1 MSNTNF
7 FLLILGFIL
16 LIIGFFKYRKR
27 AISAEKKVK
36 ELANQLVN
44 VESEREKL
52 SRTLQTNR
60 LV

>member
-7 FLLILGFIL
+7 FLLLVGVVL
-16 LIIGFFKYRKR
+16 LVIGFFKYRKR
-27 AISAEKKVK
+27 AITAEKKIK

-44 VESEREKL
+44 VESEREQL

-60 LV
+60 LM